1 MKHHTLSRTAGRLY
15 WLGRYLERAESTARM
30 INSHTNLIIDLPA
43 RLPHGWQPLLDMTD
57 SHPSFSSRNQPP
69 SERNVVR
76 HLTTNR
82 DNPGSLANSLDFARE
97 NARTVRE
104 NMPRVS
110 FEYINDL
117 YLYARTGLSGAL
129 SRSRRN
135 TVLDGVL
142 TRVQQIDGFLS
153 RSMLHNDAWS
163 FLRLGQFI
171 ERGDMTTR
179 IIGVAAATP
188 LAGKGPAEPYQ
199 QLQWRSVL
207 RSLHAMQSYRVS
219 VQEPVSQPLALDFLL
234 KNPDLPRSLA
244 YSLDSIRNSLRRL
257 PRNEQPLRACNRAR
271 RNLKQA
277 DVGSLEGAELLSF
290 IDMCQLQLA
299 ELHDFMG
306 RTYFHPRLRVP
317 KAGPR
322 GRDGPHQGIAK
333 C

>member
-1 MKHHTLSRTAGRLY
+1 MKHHTLSRTAERIY
-15 WLGRYLERAESTARM
+15 WLGRYLERAENTARV
-30 INSHTNLIIDLPA
+30 INSHANLIIDLPE
-43 RLPHGWQPLLDMTD
+43 RLPHGWRPLLDMTD
-57 SHPSFSSRNQPP
+57 SYPSFRSRNQPP
-69 SERNVVR
+69 TERNVVR
-76 HLTTNR
+76 HLTINR
-82 DNPGSLANSLDFARE
+82 DNPGSLANSLNFARE

-117 YLYARTGLSGAL
+117 YLYARSELSGAL

-135 TVLDGVL
+135 RALEGVL

-153 RSMLHNDAWS
+153 RSMLHNEAWS

-179 IIGVAAATP
+179 IIGVAASTP
-188 LAGKGPAEPYQ
+188 LAGDGPAEPYH

-219 VQEPVSQPLALDFLL
+219 VQEPVSQPLTLDFLL
-234 KNPDLPRSLA
+234 KNPDLPRSLT

-257 PRNEQPLRACNRAR
+257 PRCERPLRACNRAR

-277 DVGSLEGAELLSF
+277 DVGALDGSELLEF
-290 IDMCQLQLA
+290 IDTCQLHLA
-299 ELHDFMG
+299 QLHDFMG
-306 RTYFHPRLRVP
+306 KTYFNPRLRVP
-317 KAGPR
+317 KAGHR
-322 GRDGPHQGIAK
+322 GPDRHT
-333 C
+333 

>member
-1 MKHHTLSRTAGRLY
+1 
-15 WLGRYLERAESTARM
+15 
-30 INSHTNLIIDLPA
+30 
-43 RLPHGWQPLLDMTD
+43 MTD
-57 SHPSFSSRNQPP
+57 SHPSFSSSNRPP
-69 SERNVVR
+69 TERNVVR

-82 DNPGSLANSLDFARE
+82 ENPGSLANSLNFARE

-117 YLYARTGLSGAL
+117 YLYARSELSGTL

-135 TVLDGVL
+135 TTLDGVV

-153 RSMLHNDAWS
+153 RSMLHNEAWS

-234 KNPDLPRSLA
+234 KNPDLPRSLS

-257 PRNEQPLRACNRAR
+257 PRSERPLRACNRAR
-271 RNLKQA
+271 RILKQA
-277 DVGSLEGAELLSF
+277 DVAALDGAELLSF
-290 IDMCQLQLA
+290 IDTCQLQLA
-299 ELHDFMG
+299 ELNDFLG
-306 RTYFHPRLRVP
+306 RTYFYPRLRVP
-317 KAGPR
+317 KTGHRAR
-322 GRDGPHQGIAK
+322 EDTAK
-333 C
+333 GTDQAR

>member
-1 MKHHTLSRTAGRLY
+1 MKHHTLSRTAERLY
-15 WLGRYLERAESTARM
+15 WLGRYLERAESTARV
-30 INSHTNLIIDLPA
+30 INSHANLIIDLPE
-43 RLPHGWQPLLDMTD
+43 RLPHGWRPLLDMTD
-57 SHPSFSSRNQPP
+57 SHPSFTSSNQPP
-69 SERNVVR
+69 TERNVVR

-117 YLYARTGLSGAL
+117 YLYARSELAGAL

-135 TVLDGVL
+135 IALEGVV

-153 RSMLHNDAWS
+153 RSMLHNEAWS

-179 IIGVAAATP
+179 IIGVAASTP
-188 LAGKGPAEPYQ
+188 LAGEGPAEPYH

-234 KNPDLPRSLA
+234 KNPDLPRSLT

-257 PRNEQPLRACNRAR
+257 PRSERPLRACNRAR
-271 RNLKQA
+271 RKLKQA
-277 DVGSLEGAELLSF
+277 DVRALDGTELLGF
-290 IDMCQLQLA
+290 IDTCQLQLA

-306 RTYFHPRLRVP
+306 RTYFNPRLRVP
-317 KAGPR
+317 KAGHR
-322 GRDGPHQGIAK
+322 GRDEHS
-333 C
+333 

>member
-1 MKHHTLSRTAGRLY
+1 MKHHTLSRTAERIY
-15 WLGRYLERAESTARM
+15 WLGRYLERAESTARV
-30 INSHTNLIIDLPA
+30 INSHANLIIDLPE
-43 RLPHGWQPLLDMTD
+43 RLPHGWRPLLDMTD
-57 SHPSFSSRNQPP
+57 SHPTFSSSDQPP
-69 SERNVVR
+69 TERNVVR

-82 DNPGSLANSLDFARE
+82 DNPGSLANSLNFARE

-117 YLYARTGLSGAL
+117 YLYARRELSGAL

-135 TVLDGVL
+135 TTLEGVL
-142 TRVQQIDGFLS
+142 TRVEQIDGFLS
-153 RSMLHNDAWS
+153 RSMLHNEAWG

-188 LAGKGPAEPYQ
+188 LAGEGPVEPYQ

-219 VQEPVSQPLALDFLL
+219 VQEPVSQPLALNFLL
-234 KNPDLPRSLA
+234 KNPDLPRSLS

-257 PRNEQPLRACNRAR
+257 PRNERPLRACNRAR
-271 RNLKQA
+271 RVLKQT
-277 DVGSLEGAELLSF
+277 DVAALSGDELLSF
-290 IDMCQLQLA
+290 IDTCQLQLA

-306 RTYFHPRLRVP
+306 RTYFYPRLRVP
-317 KAGPR
+317 KTKHS
-322 GRDGPHQGIAK
+322 GRKGRT
-333 C
+333 